1 MDFKTRFGGVIVP
14 MVTPFNADFT
24 VDEGAVSVLVESF
37 VAEGV
42 KPFVLGTTGEGPS
55 LSGNQ
60 KMSVIREAVR
70 SADGKVPVFAG
81 ISSNSLFS
89 SVEEASRY
97 AGMGVDALVSTL
109 PNFFPVNEFQ
119 ILQWFEKLAGKIT
132 LPLFLYNMPATIRH
146 SLTLDTIEELSH
158 HPNIA
163 GIKDSEHDRD
173 RLGHSLE
180 RWKSREDFIFLVGW
194 SAMSVYGLS
203 RGAAGIVPG
212 MGNLVPGLFR
222 RLFDEMR
229 KGNADRAQKIQEH
242 TDILAQRCT
251 GGKTL
256 SYFIPALKAL
266 MAMEGLCQATVLPP
280 LVQMDPREEAGFCEM
295 MNPLVHANPV
305 VI

>member
-55 LSGNQ
+55 LSGSQ

-146 SLTLDTIEELSH
+146 SLPLDTIEELSH

-180 RWKSREDFIFLVGW
+180 RWKSREDFIFGGMVCHVRLW
-194 SAMSVYGLS
+194 TQP
-203 RGAAGIVPG
+203 GAAGIVPG

-229 KGNADRAQKIQEH
+229 KGNADRASKNPGTYRYPRPKVYGGQNPELFYPGVKSPDGH
-242 TDILAQRCT
+242 GRVVPGNGFTSFGTDGPKGR
-251 GGKTL
+251 KRD
-256 SYFIPALKAL
+256 FVK
-266 MAMEGLCQATVLPP
+266 
-280 LVQMDPREEAGFCEM
+280 
-295 MNPLVHANPV
+295 
-305 VI
+305 